1 MTTPPRNPNRRPI
14 PATGAHALYDTQ
26 TRQHVY
32 LDLCTVV
39 AESDAHDFLRRHG
52 LALESLLLNPLD
64 VDVFETELDRYRKD
78 VTTLENALG
87 AAQET
92 LTDVAARLR
101 KLSDYADDLEI
112 DDFGKMSSDLITFSE
127 DLDKAYEAADDIS
140 LETEW

>member
-1 MTTPPRNPNRRPI
+1 MPTPNRRPI

-78 VTTLENALG
+78 VTTLENAL
-87 AAQET
+87 AAARET

-101 KLSDYADDLEI
+101 CLANDLT
-112 DDFGKMSSDLITFSE
+112 DMDSGDQPVFGDSVDDLITLSE
-127 DLDKAYEAADDIS
+127 DLDKAYEAADNIT

>member
-1 MTTPPRNPNRRPI
+1 MPTPNRRPI

-78 VTTLENALG
+78 VTTLEDALG
-87 AAQET
+87 AARET
-92 LTDVAARLR
+92 LTDVAVRLR
-101 KLSDYADDLEI
+101 RLADTLTNEDGSYQPVVFGDSI
-112 DDFGKMSSDLITFSE
+112 DDLITLSE
-127 DLDKAYEAADDIS
+127 DLDKAYAAADDIT